1 MMKNFTNIICVVIV
15 IVVGAVGV
23 FFTSADGENPN
34 VGLFG
39 NPALYYTALNRRLAD
54 GGEKSFSYEL
64 YTGKS
69 NPVLN
74 ASVLMPESFLLFA
87 SGLLGF
93 VSVKKRRHIKASTK
107 DKIRDCIIAPVA
119 LIGIVVATPFLVL
132 NSIASFLNGLWLNY
146 QFRIRWSPEGKH
158 ILFVYSESRYW
169 QEYIESNIVPSIKNK
184 AVFLNGSKRSEWKKN
199 MPLEAKAVSHWGGDL
214 EFNPIAIV
222 FASNQKV
229 KIIHF
234 YKAFEDF
241 DHGKHKL
248 LKEKE
253 AELYRYL

>member
-1 MMKNFTNIICVVIV
+1 MMKNFTNIICAVTV

-23 FFTSADGENPN
+23 FFASADDESPN
-34 VGLFG
+34 VGSFG

-64 YTGKS
+64 STGKS
-69 NPVLN
+69 DPVLN

-107 DKIRDCIIAPVA
+107 DKIRDVILAPVA
-119 LIGIVVATPFLVL
+119 LIGIVVVAPFLVL

-169 QEYIESNIVPSIKNK
+169 QEYIES
-184 AVFLNGSKRSEWKKN
+184 
-199 MPLEAKAVSHWGGDL
+199 
-214 EFNPIAIV
+214 
-222 FASNQKV
+222 
-229 KIIHF
+229 
-234 YKAFEDF
+234 
-241 DHGKHKL
+241 
-248 LKEKE
+248 
-253 AELYRYL
+253 